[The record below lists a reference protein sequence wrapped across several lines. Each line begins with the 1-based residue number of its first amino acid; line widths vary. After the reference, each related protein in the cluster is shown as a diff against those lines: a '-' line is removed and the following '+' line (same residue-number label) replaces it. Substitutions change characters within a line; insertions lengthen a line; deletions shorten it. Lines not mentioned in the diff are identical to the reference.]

1 MLTTHPEG
9 HRGSGRAARR
19 GTAPLRRLLLVLCL
33 ALGVL
38 ASPPA
43 EAARKKL
50 TVQDQYEL
58 GLRYL
63 KRGYYAKALETFNR
77 IRNYHRDDPLSVKAE
92 LAIADVYFKKRE
104 WDQARLAYE
113 DFMRMHPRH
122 PDLDYVTY
130 RIGLALYNKAPQ
142 VAARDQTWT
151 RQAVNTW
158 RGFEA
163 RFPDSSYRAE
173 AVDKLT
179 ECRERLARK
188 ELIIGRFYERR
199 ESWPA
204 VEARVRGLLS
214 VYPESTYAPEALHL
228 LAQAR
233 AWQGDSDGAT
243 EVVARLREVDPAL
256 AGRTE
261 RMVERVPED
270 VTRGTR

>member
-1 MLTTHPEG
+1 MLATHPE
-9 HRGSGRAARR
+9 RR
-19 GTAPLRRLLLVLCL
+19 GLPSLLRRLLLVLVL

-38 ASPPA
+38 TSPPA

-163 RFPDSSYRAE
+163 RFPDSSYRSE
-173 AVDKLT
+173 AVERLT

-199 ESWPA
+199 EAWPA

-214 VYPESTYAPEALHL
+214 VYPESMYAPEALHL

-233 AWQGDSDGAT
+233 AWQGDPAGAT
-243 EVVARLREVDPAL
+243 EVLARLREVDPGL

-261 RMVERVPED
+261 RMVEKVPED
-270 VTRGTR
+270 TSRGTR